1 MADKIFPEGIRVFS
15 PRNGSPDWVKGSIVI
30 TPNDL
35 VTWLKANAGLLTEYK
50 GKKQIVLDLL
60 TNKEGKL
67 FLSVNTYKPED
78 KKEPANDLPF

>member
-15 PRNGSPDWVKGSIVI
+15 PRNGAPDFVKGSIVI

-35 VTWLKANAGLLTEYK
+35 IEWLKANKNLLTDYK
-50 GKKQIVLDLL
+50 DKKQLSLDLL
-60 TNKEGKL
+60 SNKDGKL
-67 FLSVNTYKPED
+67 FLSVNTYKPSD